1 MITSGLK
8 VDTDQPLEVSSRVPQ
23 DREET
28 DLGESQRY
36 CSEKH
41 SGGKDRLAKGVR
53 GGLKI

>member
-1 MITSGLK
+1 M
-8 VDTDQPLEVSSRVPQ
+8 DADQSLEVSSGVPK

-41 SGGKDRLAKGVR
+41 SGGRGWLAKGVR